1 MNNNE
6 AKQTIGDKATIG
18 FATLGNK
25 EVNGK
30 VDTGATTSSMHA
42 TDIRPSG
49 DQISFVCPYISD
61 NAITM
66 DMDGSQDVA
75 SADGGSNQRPMVKL
89 DICVNGV
96 ELPGIVF
103 NLNDRSEMDCPI
115 LIGQNIIKSGN
126 FIIDLNTGED
136 NMEHPVGESVIV
148 EDKVKNDTKRT
159 DNILDAV
166 KILKEN
172 DVTIFELVEFLRTA
186 PLYLRN
192 GEDCVSK

>member
-1 MNNNE
+1 MMTNDN
-6 AKQTIGDKATIG
+6 QTIGNTVCIKFMSLGDKDIT
-18 FATLGNK
+18 
-25 EVNGK
+25 GK

-42 TDIRPSG
+42 TNIQQSG
-49 DQISFVCPYISD
+49 DQISFICPYISD
-61 NAITM
+61 RAITM
-66 DMDGSQDVA
+66 DLDGSQDVA
-75 SADGGSNQRPMVKL
+75 SADGGNNKRPMIKL
-89 DICVNGV
+89 DISVDGV

-136 NMEHPVGESVIV
+136 NIEHPVGESVIV
-148 EDKVKNDTKRT
+148 EDKVQKDTKRT
-159 DNILDAV
+159 NNILDAV

-186 PLYLRN
+186 PLYIRS
-192 GEDCVSK
+192 GEDVGNK